1 MNRPFH
7 SVTAALLLLIT
18 IFMTAQGQS
27 LRYLVRNQFRP
38 FAIDR
43 VVLEHEVSAG
53 LKGEIPLLT
62 LLLDSVSVDRVYRSV
77 YQNDTTIHFLQSA
90 IRLQVTSDTGF
101 RNGLRL
107 LLRFFNHDSVSHQLE
122 NVVPF
127 GQRPEWVWISAS
139 GSKEWPG
146 YLCRS
151 KLHRP
156 GHAPVGVVLPDN
168 AWHMGYCDIPLND
181 TLRLVAMTRR
191 IDRDKER
198 SSIDRWKVTLQ
209 PGGWVEY
216 AMMADVYHGD
226 WHKGLK
232 LFFQDRWLFD
242 LPQFDDSLFRRGDLA
257 WMKHSYL
264 MLLQFAWDK
273 KYYDFLAQRHTFYE
287 SLFEYDDLTGGYDI
301 FTLWPTWPRLG
312 LDPRN
317 QWDMYRDLPGGIPE
331 LRNQVRM
338 AHQKGKRYFISYN
351 PWDEGTRKEDHLT
364 GMEQLL
370 RETGA
375 DGVVLDTRGASSR
388 ELQAA
393 ADRVKPG
400 IIMYSEGMA
409 IPRDM
414 PGIVSG
420 RVHDALVMPP
430 PLNLNKF
437 IKPGF
442 AIFRVL
448 QLADDRLH
456 REIAVAFFNGYGI
469 EINTMRPGRPDWIRE
484 EFAFLGRT
492 TRILRENTHM
502 FTNGSLFP
510 LLPTFIDSVYVNGWH
525 DEDSRLFTILSL
537 NPRGHK
543 GALFTLSGSDLSTD
557 SQKESNE
564 YRWIDLWNHLP
575 VSPIWKGDSLLIPTY
590 LEPFDPEW
598 LQTRREGNPG
608 CIARFRQH
616 LQTDLN
622 DGRIR
627 IRCHFGDRISI
638 TSGNPDYQKQPVHLP
653 VKDTIISFLPL
664 FGANTSK
671 IVVQLFL
678 SDKLIDEV
686 ILSPITGTPVRFE
699 RSPFISAS
707 ETTPEGMVEIPGG
720 LFRFCTAR
728 APGTLTPFIPLPG
741 SEDTTAITMPTFF
754 MDRYPVT
761 NIEFKKFLDSS
772 GYEPEDT
779 THFLAHWAGGQIVP
793 GLEYHPVV
801 YVSMQDAMAYARW
814 AGKRLPSEAEW
825 QYAAQGTDMRKFPWG
840 NEPDSLK
847 CNSGLNKTTPVNQFP
862 EGVSPFGVMD
872 LIGNVWQMTGDLYD
886 NGSYFFTMIRGGSHY
901 APTESI
907 WYVTGGMLPAD
918 HPELLLLV
926 SPGLDRNSTV
936 GFRCVADK
944 VK

>member
-1 MNRPFH
+1 MNRAYLYILFPLFFPGSLITEGQAQSLRKIVTDHFRPFH
-7 SVTAALLLLIT
+7 VERVILDPDVT
-18 IFMTAQGQS
+18 M
-27 LRYLVRNQFRP
+27 
-38 FAIDR
+38 
-43 VVLEHEVSAG
+43 H
-53 LKGEIPLLT
+53 LKGEVPLLT
-62 LLLDSVSVDRVYRSV
+62 LLIDSVPVNQVYRTV
-77 YQNDTTIHFLQSA
+77 YHNDTMIHFFSSS

-101 RNGLRL
+101 KNGLRL
-107 LLRFFNHDSVSHQLE
+107 LLRFTNFDTLPHRLE
-122 NVVPF
+122 NLVPF

-146 YLCRS
+146 YLCRT

-156 GHAPVGVVLPDN
+156 GYAPVGVVLPDN
-168 AWHMGYCDIPLND
+168 VWHMGYCDMPLND
-181 TLRLVAMTRR
+181 SVRMVAMARR

-198 SSIDRWKVTLQ
+198 SSVDRWKVTLQ

-216 AMMADVYHGD
+216 AMMADAYEGD
-226 WHKGLK
+226 WHRGLK
-232 LFFQDRWLFD
+232 MFFQERWLFD
-242 LPQFDDSLFRRGDLA
+242 LPHFDDSLFRRTDLA
-257 WMKHSYL
+257 WMKHTYL
-264 MLLQFAWDK
+264 MLLQFAWDR
-273 KYYDFLAQRHTFYE
+273 KYYDFLSQRHTFYE
-287 SLFEYDDLTGGYDI
+287 SLFEYDYLTGGFDI

-317 QWDMYRDLPGGIPE
+317 QWDMYRDLPGGILE

-338 AHQKGKRYFISYN
+338 VHQKGKRYFISYN

-364 GMEQLL
+364 GMERLL

-375 DGVVLDTRGASSR
+375 DGVVLDTRGASSK

-420 RVHDALVMPP
+420 RVHDALVIPP

-456 REIAVAFFNGYGI
+456 REIALAFFNGYGI
-469 EINTMRPGRPDWIRE
+469 EINTMKPGRPDWIGE
-484 EFAFLGRT
+484 EFRFMGRT
-492 TRILRENTHM
+492 TRILRENSQM

-510 LLPTFIDSVYVNGWH
+510 LMPTLIDSVYVNEWH
-525 DEDSRLFTILSL
+525 DEDSRLYTIFSL
-537 NPRGHK
+537 NPRGYT
-543 GALFTLSGSDLSTD
+543 GPLFTLSGSDLSTD
-557 SQKESNE
+557 SLTESND
-564 YRWIDLWNHLP
+564 YRWIDLWNHMP
-575 VSPIWKGDSLLIPTY
+575 VAPVWKKDSLLVPVN

-598 LQTRREGNPG
+598 LDTRREGNPG

-616 LQTDLN
+616 LQADLN
-622 DGRIR
+622 DGLIR
-627 IRCHFGDRISI
+627 IRCNFGDRISI
-638 TSGNPDYQKQPVHLP
+638 TGGNPDYLKQPIHLP
-653 VKDTIISFLPL
+653 VKDTVISCLPL
-664 FGANTSK
+664 FGANTSR

-678 SDKLIDEV
+678 KEKLIDEV
-686 ILSPITGTPVRFE
+686 ILSPIPGTPMRVE
-699 RSPFISAS
+699 PLPFVSAL
-707 ETTPEGMVEIPGG
+707 ETTPEGMVEIPAG
-720 LFRFCTAR
+720 LFRFCTVR
-728 APGTLTPFIPLPG
+728 APGTLIPFIPLPG
-741 SEDTTAITMPTFF
+741 AGDTKEISMPSYF

-761 NIEFKKFLDSS
+761 NIEFKEFLDSS
-772 GYEPEDT
+772 GYIPEDT
-779 THFLAHWAGGQIVP
+779 TNFLAHWADGKIVP
-793 GLEYHPVV
+793 GMEDHPVV
-801 YVSMQDAMAYARW
+801 FVSLHDAMAYARW
-814 AGKRLPSEAEW
+814 AGKRLPTETEW
-825 QYAAQGTDMRKFPWG
+825 QYAAQGTDMRKYPWG

-847 CNSGLNKTTPVNQFP
+847 CNNGLNKTTPVRQFP
-862 EGVSPFGVMD
+862 DGVSPFGVMD
-872 LIGNVWQMTGDLYD
+872 MIGNVWQMTGDLYD

-901 APTESI
+901 APEGSI

-918 HPELLLLV
+918 HPELLLHV